1 MKLRTA
7 VLAVLLATAP
17 VMAQGAVVDPAEP
30 PATPAG
36 GAPQAGIGV
45 AGAVGI
51 AVGIAVIVAIAGD
64 DDDAVTATA
73 TATATGTGTQ

>member
-7 VLAVLLATAP
+7 ILAVLLATAP
-17 VMAQGAVVDPAEP
+17 VMTQGAVVDPAEP

-36 GAPQAGIGV
+36 GKPEAGIGV
-45 AGAVGI
+45 AGALGI
-51 AVGIAVIVAIAGD
+51 ATLVIVAIALASD

-73 TATATGTGTQ
+73 TATATGTQ